1 MRMSSATNKD
11 FSEGEISSLMFGDT
25 DRVWHFVWAL
35 TEYVEAPF
43 ILIISVYYTFL
54 YVGWYG
60 FIVMLMT
67 GLQIATNWIRSK
79 QNKDKHKEQ
88 HEKNQERI
96 RYINESFHNIKGI
109 KLYGW
114 ENKLLDRIESV
125 YQEEVELED
134 KNTVRDRIYD
144 FINGCF
150 GVSVPVIL
158 FGLYVSGGNTLNLS
172 AMAMANM
179 MMRVI
184 QGRMH

>member
-1 MRMSSATNKD
+1 M
-11 FSEGEISSLMFGDT
+11 
-25 DRVWHFVWAL
+25 
-35 TEYVEAPF
+35 
-43 ILIISVYYTFL
+43 
-54 YVGWYG
+54 
-60 FIVMLMT
+60 
-67 GLQIATNWIRSK
+67 
-79 QNKDKHKEQ
+79 HKEQ
-88 HEKNQERI
+88 HEKNKERI

-114 ENKLLDRIESV
+114 ENELLDRIESV

-150 GVSVPVIL
+150 SVSVPVIL
-158 FGLYVSGGNTLNLS
+158 FGLYASGGNTLNLS

-184 QGRMH
+184 

>member
-88 HEKNQERI
+88 HEKN
-96 RYINESFHNIKGI
+96 
-109 KLYGW
+109 
-114 ENKLLDRIESV
+114 
-125 YQEEVELED
+125 
-134 KNTVRDRIYD
+134 
-144 FINGCF
+144 
-150 GVSVPVIL
+150 
-158 FGLYVSGGNTLNLS
+158 
-172 AMAMANM
+172 
-179 MMRVI
+179 
-184 QGRMH
+184 